1 MIEQSNELVR
11 RINRQCDQ
19 ELLPESV
26 GILSRVARLPGVDGR
41 AKMSKS
47 AGNAISLSASPEQ
60 ISAAVQSMF
69 TDPDHLRVSDPGR
82 VEGNIVF
89 TYLDAFDEFPDEVE
103 ALKQHY
109 RRGGLGD
116 MALKKRLTAR
126 LQDVIAPIR
135 ERRDDLAS
143 RPSFVMDVLRT
154 GTQRGAAVTQGTL
167 DELRTALGMFRFM

>member
-1 MIEQSNELVR
+1 MEG
-11 RINRQCDQ
+11 
-19 ELLPESV
+19 SV
-26 GILSRVARLPGVDGR
+26 WMTPGLECLQR
-41 AKMSKS
+41 PS
-47 AGNAISLSASPEQ
+47 ANA
-60 ISAAVQSMF
+60 
-69 TDPDHLRVSDPGR
+69 
-82 VEGNIVF
+82 
-89 TYLDAFDEFPDEVE
+89 VE
-103 ALKQHY
+103 ALKHYY

>member
-1 MIEQSNELVR
+1 MFSSALIRWSVLLAVAASLLSCERKPELFADQIIWIERATMEG
-11 RINRQCDQ
+11 
-19 ELLPESV
+19 SV
-26 GILSRVARLPGVDGR
+26 WMTPGLECLQR
-41 AKMSKS
+41 PS
-47 AGNAISLSASPEQ
+47 ANA
-60 ISAAVQSMF
+60 
-69 TDPDHLRVSDPGR
+69 
-82 VEGNIVF
+82 
-89 TYLDAFDEFPDEVE
+89 VE
-103 ALKQHY
+103 ALKHYY